1 MLDMNNIPSS
11 VAIIMD
17 GNGRW
22 AEKRRLPRV
31 MGHNAGMK
39 AMREIVSTASQ
50 LGVKFLTVYA
60 FSTENWNRSDEE
72 INGIFK
78 LLIKYVDS
86 ELDKIAKNNVKI
98 NILGDRERLAQKVN
112 EKIEQ
117 AIKRTEKN
125 DGLIFNI
132 ALNYGG
138 RDEIKRAIE
147 HIRSVKSVCQEVKSG
162 VLQIDDID
170 AEKFEKHLYTGELGV
185 KDPDLIIRTS
195 GEIRISN
202 FLLWQLAY
210 SEMIFVDVLWP
221 DFTPDIFKKTIMEY
235 QRRSRRFG
243 GR

>member
-78 LLIKYVDS
+78 LLIKYVDC

-138 RDEIKRAIE
+138 RDEIL
-147 HIRSVKSVCQEVKSG
+147 RSVKSVCQEVKSG

>member
-86 ELDKIAKNNVKI
+86 ELDKIAKNNPV
-98 NILGDRERLAQKVN
+98 
-112 EKIEQ
+112 
-117 AIKRTEKN
+117 
-125 DGLIFNI
+125 
-132 ALNYGG
+132 
-138 RDEIKRAIE
+138 
-147 HIRSVKSVCQEVKSG
+147 
-162 VLQIDDID
+162 
-170 AEKFEKHLYTGELGV
+170 
-185 KDPDLIIRTS
+185 
-195 GEIRISN
+195 
-202 FLLWQLAY
+202 
-210 SEMIFVDVLWP
+210 
-221 DFTPDIFKKTIMEY
+221 TIV
-235 QRRSRRFG
+235 G
-243 GR
+243 I

>member
-138 RDEIKRAIE
+138 RDEIL
-147 HIRSVKSVCQEVKSG
+147 RSVKSVCQEVKSG
-162 VLQIDDID
+162 VLQIDGID

>member
-138 RDEIKRAIE
+138 RDEIL
-147 HIRSVKSVCQEVKSG
+147 RSVKSVCQEVKSG
-162 VLQIDDID
+162 VLQIDDIA

>member
-50 LGVKFLTVYA
+50 LGVNLLTVYA

-138 RDEIKRAIE
+138 RDEIL
-147 HIRSVKSVCQEVKSG
+147 RSVKSVCQEVKSG

>member
-138 RDEIKRAIE
+138 RDEIL
-147 HIRSVKSVCQEVKSG
+147 RSVKSVCQEVKSG

-221 DFTPDIFKKTIMEY
+221 DFTPDILKKTIMEY

>member
-125 DGLIFNI
+125 DGLMFNI

-138 RDEIKRAIE
+138 RDEIL
-147 HIRSVKSVCQEVKSG
+147 RSVKSVCQEVKSG

-221 DFTPDIFKKTIMEY
+221 DFTPDLFKKTIMEY

>member
-138 RDEIKRAIE
+138 RDEIL
-147 HIRSVKSVCQEVKSG
+147 RSVKSVCQEVKSG

-202 FLLWQLAY
+202 FLLLQLAY

>member
-138 RDEIKRAIE
+138 RDEIL
-147 HIRSVKSVCQEVKSG
+147 RSVKSVCQEVKSG

-221 DFTPDIFKKTIMEY
+221 DFTTDIFKKTIMEY

>member
-132 ALNYGG
+132 ALNYVG
-138 RDEIKRAIE
+138 RDEIL
-147 HIRSVKSVCQEVKSG
+147 RSVKSVCQEVKSG

>member
-117 AIKRTEKN
+117 AIKSTEKN

-138 RDEIKRAIE
+138 RDEIL
-147 HIRSVKSVCQEVKSG
+147 RSVKSVCQEVKSG

-221 DFTPDIFKKTIMEY
+221 DFTPDLFKKTIMEY

>member
-78 LLIKYVDS
+78 LLIKYLDS

-138 RDEIKRAIE
+138 RDEIL
-147 HIRSVKSVCQEVKSG
+147 RSVKSVCQEVKSG

>member
-138 RDEIKRAIE
+138 RDEIL
-147 HIRSVKSVCQEVKSG
+147 RSVKSVCQEVKSG
-162 VLQIDDID
+162 DLQIDDID

-210 SEMIFVDVLWP
+210 SEMICVDVLWP

>member
-22 AEKRRLPRV
+22 TEKRRLPRV

-138 RDEIKRAIE
+138 RDEIL
-147 HIRSVKSVCQEVKSG
+147 RSVKSVCQEVKSG

-221 DFTPDIFKKTIMEY
+221 DFTPDLFKKTIMEY

>member
-98 NILGDRERLAQKVN
+98 NILGDRERLTQKVN

-138 RDEIKRAIE
+138 RDEIL
-147 HIRSVKSVCQEVKSG
+147 RSVKSVCQEVKSG

>member
-72 INGIFK
+72 INGIFR

-138 RDEIKRAIE
+138 RDEIL
-147 HIRSVKSVCQEVKSG
+147 RSVKSVCQEVKSG

>member
-138 RDEIKRAIE
+138 RDEIL
-147 HIRSVKSVCQEVKSG
+147 RSVKSVCQEVKSG
-162 VLQIDDID
+162 VLQIDDIEE
-170 AEKFEKHLYTGELGV
+170 EKFEKHLYTGELGV

-221 DFTPDIFKKTIMEY
+221 DFTPDIFKKTVMEY

>member
-39 AMREIVSTASQ
+39 VMREIVSTASQ

-138 RDEIKRAIE
+138 RDEIL
-147 HIRSVKSVCQEVKSG
+147 RSVKSVCQEVKSG

>member
-39 AMREIVSTASQ
+39 AMRETVSTASQ

-138 RDEIKRAIE
+138 RDEIL
-147 HIRSVKSVCQEVKSG
+147 RSVKSVCQEVKSG

>member
-1 MLDMNNIPSS
+1 MLHMNNIPSS
-11 VAIIMD
+11 LAIIMD

-138 RDEIKRAIE
+138 RDEIL
-147 HIRSVKSVCQEVKSG
+147 RSVKSVCQEVKSG

>member
-11 VAIIMD
+11 IAIIMD

-138 RDEIKRAIE
+138 RDEIL
-147 HIRSVKSVCQEVKSG
+147 RSVKSVCQEVKSG

>member
-117 AIKRTEKN
+117 AINRTEKN

-138 RDEIKRAIE
+138 RDEIL
-147 HIRSVKSVCQEVKSG
+147 RSVKSVCQEVKSG

>member
-78 LLIKYVDS
+78 LLIKYVDC

-98 NILGDRERLAQKVN
+98 NILGDRERLARKVN

-138 RDEIKRAIE
+138 RDEIL
-147 HIRSVKSVCQEVKSG
+147 RSVKSVCQEVKSG

>member
-50 LGVKFLTVYA
+50 SGVKFLTVYA

-98 NILGDRERLAQKVN
+98 NILGDRKRLAQKVN

-138 RDEIKRAIE
+138 RDEIL
-147 HIRSVKSVCQEVKSG
+147 RSVKSVCQEVKSG

>member
-138 RDEIKRAIE
+138 RDEIL
-147 HIRSVKSVCQEVKSG
+147 RSVKSVCQEVKSG

-170 AEKFEKHLYTGELGV
+170 AEKFEKHLYTGELVV

>member
-138 RDEIKRAIE
+138 RDEIL
-147 HIRSVKSVCQEVKSG
+147 RSVKSVCQDVKSG
-162 VLQIDDID
+162 ILQIDDID

-221 DFTPDIFKKTIMEY
+221 DFTPDIFKKTIKEY

>member
-138 RDEIKRAIE
+138 RDEIL
-147 HIRSVKSVCQEVKSG
+147 RSVKSVCQEVKSG
-162 VLQIDDID
+162 VLQIDDI
-170 AEKFEKHLYTGELGV
+170 Y
-185 KDPDLIIRTS
+185 R
-195 GEIRISN
+195 
-202 FLLWQLAY
+202 
-210 SEMIFVDVLWP
+210 
-221 DFTPDIFKKTIMEY
+221 
-235 QRRSRRFG
+235 
-243 GR
+243 

>member
-138 RDEIKRAIE
+138 RDEIL
-147 HIRSVKSVCQEVKSG
+147 RSVKSVCQEVKSG

-243 GR
+243 VR

>member
-138 RDEIKRAIE
+138 RDEIL
-147 HIRSVKSVCQEVKSG
+147 RSVKSVCQEVKSG

-170 AEKFEKHLYTGELGV
+170 AEKFKKHLYTGELGV

>member
-22 AEKRRLPRV
+22 AEKRRPPRV

-138 RDEIKRAIE
+138 RDEIL
-147 HIRSVKSVCQEVKSG
+147 RSVKSVCQEVKSG

>member
-138 RDEIKRAIE
+138 RDEIL
-147 HIRSVKSVCQEVKSG
+147 RSVKSVCQEVKSG

-170 AEKFEKHLYTGELGV
+170 AEKFEKHLYTGELGI

>member
-1 MLDMNNIPSS
+1 MLNMNNIPSS

-138 RDEIKRAIE
+138 RDEIL
-147 HIRSVKSVCQEVKSG
+147 RSVKSVCQEVKSG

-170 AEKFEKHLYTGELGV
+170 AEKFEKHLYTGELGI